1 MSRKITEEVKKNTSL
16 PVFIKLTPNVT
27 DITEIA
33 RACEAGGADG
43 ISLINNF
50 RALKIDLKARKP
62 VTAVKYAGLSGPA
75 IKPIA
80 LRMVNEVY
88 HAVNIPVIG
97 IGGISKADDVLE
109 MVMAGASA
117 VQVGTANLIDPW
129 ACPEIIQKLPQR
141 MEEMGISSLD
151 EIRGVI

>member
-1 MSRKITEEVKKNTSL
+1 M
-16 PVFIKLTPNVT
+16 
-27 DITEIA
+27 
-33 RACEAGGADG
+33 
-43 ISLINNF
+43 
-50 RALKIDLKARKP
+50 
-62 VTAVKYAGLSGPA
+62 
-75 IKPIA
+75 
-80 LRMVNEVY
+80 
-88 HAVNIPVIG
+88 NIPVIG

-141 MEEMGISSLD
+141 MEELGISSLD